1 MKRATVL
8 TVAVAAGAAAIVGAA
23 SLAAPPAAQ
32 AQPGRDPAR
41 QCFYTNSINGYSAQD
56 DHTILIR
63 VGRDIYR
70 AGLMN
75 DCPGLTFRHT
85 LVLKTATGGGSV
97 CGALDLDV
105 GFTDHGITERCPVS
119 DLRRLSPEEVSA
131 IPKKYLP

>member
-1 MKRATVL
+1 MKRATIV
-8 TVAVAAGAAAIVGAA
+8 TVGAAAGVAAIIGAA

-32 AQPGRDPAR
+32 AQPGR

-70 AGLMN
+70 AGLMS

-85 LVLKTATGGGSV
+85 LVLKTATGSGSV

-105 GFTDHGITERCPVS
+105 GFTDHGITEKCPVS